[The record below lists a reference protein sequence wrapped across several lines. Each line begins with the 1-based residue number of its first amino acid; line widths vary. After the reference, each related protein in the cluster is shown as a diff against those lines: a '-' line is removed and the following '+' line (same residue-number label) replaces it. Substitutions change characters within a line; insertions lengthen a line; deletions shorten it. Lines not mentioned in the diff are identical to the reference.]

1 MGNNSF
7 LSYACGA
14 MNRSE
19 FSGSGLG
26 RRLDDAELDRPL
38 LNMFK
43 EVTLCFTPA
52 VAVVVPK
59 LVGDGVVKALMLD
72 SKRHKTKLDAKK

>member
-1 MGNNSF
+1 
-7 LSYACGA
+7 
-14 MNRSE
+14 MNRSG

-26 RRLDDAELDRPL
+26 RRLDAAEFDRPL

-52 VAVVVPK
+52 VVGVMVRK
-59 LVGDGVVKALMLD
+59 LLGDGVVKALMPP
-72 SKRHKTKLDAKK
+72 SKRQKTKLDTKE